1 MSTSAL
7 PLNDDES
14 AGFPELTPL
23 GKQLEVLRIGRGV
36 SKQHLARFAGT
47 SRQQLWRVMTGK
59 SELTET
65 LRLRLA
71 QVLGVS
77 STALAGDKSDASFV
91 SARATLIGDV
101 RLTTFV
107 TSLSLEGYLAA
118 PEHVERTLCTLPN
131 GDSGRELKRTL
142 LTTLEDHA
150 LQRGIALPSAFF
162 ELRRKV
168 LAGEI

>member
-1 MSTSAL
+1 MSTSAT
-7 PLNDDES
+7 PLSDDGS
-14 AGFPELTPL
+14 AGFPELTQL

-77 STALAGDKSDASFV
+77 STALAGDKSDGAS
-91 SARATLIGDV
+91 ALIGDLRV
-101 RLTTFV
+101 MTFV

-118 PEHVERTLCTLPN
+118 PEHIARTLSTLPN
-131 GDSGRELKRTL
+131 GDAGRELKRTL